1 MTGAEP
7 SQHCNHTVGCI
18 TCGDEAVT
26 MRVRRV
32 DALRELALCE
42 GEGRLATVDTM
53 LVGAVQPG
61 ESLLVHAG
69 VALLRL
75 EGDAS

>member
-1 MTGAEP
+1 MTGPEP
-7 SQHCNHTVGCI
+7 SQHCDHAVGCI
-18 TCGDEAVT
+18 TCGDVAVT
-26 MRVRRV
+26 MRVRRF

-42 GEGRLATVDTM
+42 GEDRLATVDTL